1 MLKTSIYLLLSITL
15 SCFSLYAQSEE
26 QKIENNIAKLYKA
39 MVEQDKKVMLQLTS
53 EKLTYGHSSGT
64 IENKT
69 EYVEAVMNGSF
80 DFFTLLAENQSTT
93 ISGDTAIS
101 RHIFVATGTN
111 NGEKANVRIGV
122 MMTWQK
128 EDGKWILLGRQAYK
142 L

>member
-1 MLKTSIYLLLSITL
+1 MLNNKIYLILVACLYGLSVA
-15 SCFSLYAQSEE
+15 AQSDIK
-26 QKIENNIAKLYKA
+26 KIETNIDELYEA
-39 MVEQDKKVMLQLTS
+39 MVAKDKKVMFQLTS

-69 EYVEAVMNGSF
+69 EYIEAVMTGSF
-80 DFFTLLAENQSTT
+80 DFFTLLAENQTTT

-128 EDGKWILLGRQAYK
+128 ENGNWYLLGRQAYK